1 MVELEKEE
9 CCGCSACENICPIK
23 AITMKTDKEG
33 FWYPIIDEKECIK
46 CNLCEKACPIYN
58 LNKNTSIKKAYA
70 AYNKNDEV
78 RLNSS
83 SGGIFTIL
91 AEQVLGNKGIV
102 FGAGFNK
109 EFDVIHFSVDN
120 KDDLYKLRGSKY
132 VQSDIN
138 VTYKEVKM
146 YLNDN
151 KIVLF
156 SGTPCQISGLRS
168 FLMKKYD
175 NLICIDVICHGVP
188 SPKVWSSY
196 RQSIVKEKELIS
208 MTFRDKSYGW
218 KKAILKYTF
227 KDGSYYKEK
236 YNESKYI
243 KGFIENIYLRPS
255 CYNCRFKSLER
266 DSDFTL
272 ADFWGNENVVPEID
286 DEKGISLVIAHNNNA
301 RKLIESFK
309 DRIYLEEVDIYKA
322 IDFNICAIKSVKLK
336 GNRRKF
342 YRYSNKL
349 PIGQAI
355 LKATRGSF
363 FSRAYRKI
371 VYEVMKILQ

>member
-363 FSRAYRKI
+363 FSRAYGKI